1 MSTYGVSLLASLL
14 LIASS
19 VLPVV
24 YRFFTDNRGPGHRIR
39 VELANPAPEGPD
51 AARDVAPSGRRE

>member
-24 YRFFTDNRGPGHRIR
+24 YRFFTDDRRLDGHRIR
-39 VELANPAPEGPD
+39 VELANPAPEGRD
-51 AARDVAPSGRRE
+51 AARDGAPGGRR